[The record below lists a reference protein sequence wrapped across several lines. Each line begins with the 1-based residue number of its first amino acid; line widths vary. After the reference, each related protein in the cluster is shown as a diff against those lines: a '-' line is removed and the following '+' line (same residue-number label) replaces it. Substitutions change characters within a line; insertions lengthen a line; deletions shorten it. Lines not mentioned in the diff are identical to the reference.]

1 LLGWYKLPIKS
12 FYINLSTI
20 LIHFT
25 NTDLQKLERFYR
37 ANLVNSV
44 SGYKSANLIGTV
56 ADDGH
61 TNLAVFS
68 SLVHLGADPALLAFI
83 QRPLGESGHTYHNI
97 KQNGYY
103 TINHIHRDFVE
114 KAHYTSAKFDREVSE
129 FEACQLTPEWLKG
142 FAAPFVKESQIKIGM
157 RFVQEIP
164 ITLNNTIMVIGQ
176 IEHIF
181 IAEHALQT
189 NGNVALGLVSDVCI
203 SGLECYHDV
212 TPLAAFPYAKTTQLP
227 DFSR

>member
-1 LLGWYKLPIKS
+1 LK
-12 FYINLSTI
+12 
-20 LIHFT
+20 HFT
-25 NTDLQKLERFYR
+25 NSDLQKLERFYR
-37 ANLVNSV
+37 ANLINSV

-56 ADDGH
+56 SDDGH
-61 TNLAVFS
+61 TNLAIFS
-68 SLVHLGADPALLAFI
+68 SVVHLGADPALLAFI

-114 KAHYTSAKFDREVSE
+114 KAHYTSAKFDRETSE
-129 FEACQLTPEWLKG
+129 FEACQLTPEWLEG
-142 FAAPFVKESQIKIGM
+142 FAAPFVKESQVKIGM

-164 ITLNNTIMVIGQ
+164 IALNNTIMVIGQ

-181 IAEHALQT
+181 LAEHALEA
-189 NGNVALGLVSDVCI
+189 NGNVALGLVGDVCI

-212 TPLAAFPYAKTTQLP
+212 QPLAAYPYAKTTQLP
-227 DFSR
+227 DFK